1 MAGLLSGLE
10 KLGLKNLEGMDLYET
25 AEEKKQAEEKK
36 VPEIKEEDFLFDKTY
51 ECPVCY
57 GEIKARTMKAG
68 KAKLLRTDLDLRPVY
83 EHIEP
88 LKYEVVTCPH
98 CGYAALTRYFKG
110 LTASQTKAIKENI
123 SKSFQASSEKKSVFT
138 YEEAVSRYKL
148 SLVNAIVKHAKA
160 SEKAYICLKAGWL
173 LRSQAESLNKEEKDY
188 EEKIKALKEQE
199 NEFLENALEGFMT
212 ARQSEVYPMCGMDES
227 TVEYLIAVLAMEF
240 EQFDVASRLISGLL
254 TSTSAN
260 NRMKDKARDVK
271 EMLITKI
278 REKAASQQ

>member
-25 AEEKKQAEEKK
+25 VEDKKESKENKA
-36 VPEIKEEDFLFDKTY
+36 PEIKEEDFLFDKTY

-110 LTASQTKAIKENI
+110 LTASQTKENYVEHI
-123 SKSFQASSEKKSVFT
+123 FHVF
-138 YEEAVSRYKL
+138 
-148 SLVNAIVKHAKA
+148 
-160 SEKAYICLKAGWL
+160 
-173 LRSQAESLNKEEKDY
+173 
-188 EEKIKALKEQE
+188 
-199 NEFLENALEGFMT
+199 
-212 ARQSEVYPMCGMDES
+212 
-227 TVEYLIAVLAMEF
+227 
-240 EQFDVASRLISGLL
+240 
-254 TSTSAN
+254 
-260 NRMKDKARDVK
+260 
-271 EMLITKI
+271 
-278 REKAASQQ
+278 